1 MNYEG
6 NGTTLIKFIVM
17 IVFPALGLSDGLRE
31 PFTALVAGVVGF
43 ILAYL
48 DARYPNTI
56 ISKTV
61 EKLEA
66 QE

>member
-1 MNYEG
+1 
-6 NGTTLIKFIVM
+6 M

-31 PFTALVAGVVGF
+31 PFTALVAGIVGF

-61 EKLEA
+61 ENLEA